1 MVSAA
6 AQGVGTDSAVC
17 RAQVAVQGGSSA
29 RGALKNL
36 DLVKEVVMSQSVVHE
51 GDTVELEC
59 RSV

>member
-6 AQGVGTDSAVC
+6 AHGVGTDSAVC
-17 RAQVAVQGGSSA
+17 RAQAVQGGSSA

-36 DLVKEVVMSQSVVHE
+36 DLVQEVVMSQSVVHE